1 MKRFTVPCDFN
12 GVKHPF
18 HVYIGEPHPKKHPL
32 QFQAWWLSTERG
44 GTIPQ
49 DVMDSFEKLFK
60 ISQENNV
67 SFEDLCVYALGTAAE
82 ENAEAQA
89 STGSLDSHDDGGY
102 DNTAYQEPYHEEYA
116 TAAGNEGESYH
127 SEHKDYNPIEDN
139 PIPSPEH
146 DDSEYDSFSGSDDY
160 QHTEYT
166 SDTSSATE
174 DEFDQESFDQE
185 AIPAPYKPD
194 KDEH

>member
-32 QFQAWWLSTERG
+32 QFQAWWLSSERG

-82 ENAEAQA
+82 ENAAAPA
-89 STGSLDSHDDGGY
+89 SV
-102 DNTAYQEPYHEEYA
+102 QEPVAPIDTPGMEED
-116 TAAGNEGESYH
+116 E
-127 SEHKDYNPIEDN
+127 P
-139 PIPSPEH
+139 
-146 DDSEYDSFSGSDDY
+146 DDSYNDSYNDSGSSQAD
-160 QHTEYT
+160 
-166 SDTSSATE
+166 SGSSAVANNPVPPPRT
-174 DEFDQESFDQE
+174 D
-185 AIPAPYKPD
+185 
-194 KDEH
+194 

>member
-18 HVYIGEPHPKKHPL
+18 HVYIGNPHPKKHPL
-32 QFQAWWLSTERG
+32 QFQAWWLSSERG

-82 ENAEAQA
+82 ENKAAEASGGDNA
-89 STGSLDSHDDGGY
+89 SAPPADSTS
-102 DNTAYQEPYHEEYA
+102 N
-116 TAAGNEGESYH
+116 
-127 SEHKDYNPIEDN
+127 N
-139 PIPSPEH
+139 PIPP
-146 DDSEYDSFSGSDDY
+146 
-160 QHTEYT
+160 
-166 SDTSSATE
+166 
-174 DEFDQESFDQE
+174 
-185 AIPAPYKPD
+185 PA
-194 KDEH
+194 E

>member
-32 QFQAWWLSTERG
+32 QFQSWWLSSERG

-82 ENAEAQA
+82 ENKAAAQQPAPAAPA
-89 STGSLDSHDDGGY
+89 STSGSTSSSGGSG
-102 DNTAYQEPYHEEYA
+102 DN
-116 TAAGNEGESYH
+116 
-127 SEHKDYNPIEDN
+127 N
-139 PIPSPEH
+139 PIP
-146 DDSEYDSFSGSDDY
+146 
-160 QHTEYT
+160 
-166 SDTSSATE
+166 
-174 DEFDQESFDQE
+174 
-185 AIPAPYKPD
+185 APKA
-194 KDEH
+194 

>member
-60 ISQENNV
+60 IAQENNV

-82 ENAEAQA
+82 ENAQDGQA
-89 STGSLDSHDDGGY
+89 AEQPVEQYVSPLDTPGMDEESDD
-102 DNTAYQEPYHEEYA
+102 TYHASNDE
-116 TAAGNEGESYH
+116 
-127 SEHKDYNPIEDN
+127 
-139 PIPSPEH
+139 
-146 DDSEYDSFSGSDDY
+146 SEYQPIDDDIPMPK
-160 QHTEYT
+160 QF
-166 SDTSSATE
+166 E
-174 DEFDQESFDQE
+174 D
-185 AIPAPYKPD
+185 
-194 KDEH
+194 

>member
-89 STGSLDSHDDGGY
+89 ASTGSLDQPADHYDDS
-102 DNTAYQEPYHEEYA
+102 AYQDDYAAPMDSADPYA
-116 TAAGNEGESYH
+116 PQSD
-127 SEHKDYNPIEDN
+127 SYNPIENNPVPPPVYDDN
-139 PIPSPEH
+139 EF
-146 DDSEYDSFSGSDDY
+146 DSFTGSDDY
-160 QHTEYT
+160 RPASDYAGQPSGSEY
-166 SDTSSATE
+166 SDNPYGDNGSTDDS
-174 DEFDQESFDQE
+174 
-185 AIPAPYKPD
+185 IPPPYKPD
-194 KDEH
+194 KDGY